1 MIFGVLVVSASKATC
16 YSVFFIF
23 TRLLVII
30 VKFMSRFLY
39 KKQFCLLIYA
49 ALLISIHTAIYAQVK
64 SDSMTVVA
72 KELIR
77 MAQKTEGNSPKT
89 SLYNSKKA
97 VHILEQ
103 AGDKSSLILQAYFQ
117 MARAYYLVGEIDTS
131 VIWFNKILS
140 FPDPDMRIKAK
151 TLNMLCIDYRR
162 LGDYAKATKFAH
174 DALEAYRSVH
184 DSTGM
189 MEAIIN
195 NAKIYH
201 YSGNNKRA
209 MKIYMDALPYAEK
222 TKDTLKAGILY
233 SLIANVYMDIEQV
246 DKGKEYY
253 RKAIQKLKSK
263 DNTYTY
269 ADLLNNYG
277 IVFFDE
283 GRYDSALFYY
293 NQALD
298 VYRNI
303 GQTDAIGAGY
313 QNIGITHVLMKN
325 STIGLDYLHRA
336 LDIFNHQEL
345 PNDEASVLVD
355 LGRAFIETR
364 QFDSATYYLNR
375 ALDISE
381 EIGNTYYKKQSLF
394 LLYQLNEKKN
404 NYISALRF
412 FKEYTAF
419 KDSVD
424 NLTMKENIQ
433 ELEVKYQT
441 AKHEKEILHLKDR
454 ELLDKAQKRLM
465 IVGMVGL
472 ILAFGLILI
481 VIQLRRKKD
490 RVIQH
495 QKNLVHLKE
504 KALTKAELERRQA
517 YEKQLETE
525 LEFKTRQMVT
535 HTLTMMQKNKLL
547 QDITEDIDRK
557 INSPDCK
564 SREAMT
570 AVKMSLKQ
578 GLNVDNDWDLF
589 KLYFEQINESF
600 FDELKK
606 LNPSLTGNDYKL
618 CALIKL
624 NMSVKEMASVLNISP
639 DSLKNARY
647 RLKKKLNLK
656 EEENLNMVIS
666 EM

>member
-1 MIFGVLVVSASKATC
+1 MN
-16 YSVFFIF
+16 
-23 TRLLVII
+23 
-30 VKFMSRFLY
+30 RFLHN
-39 KKQFCLLIYA
+39 KHLCLLIYI
-49 ALLISIHTAIYAQVK
+49 ALIISIHPAIYAQVK
-64 SDSMTVVA
+64 YDSIDVGA
-72 KELIR
+72 EELIR
-77 MAQKTEGNSPKT
+77 SAQETEGRSPKT

-97 VHILEQ
+97 ARILEQ
-103 AGDKSSLILQAYFQ
+103 TGDKSSLILQAYFQ
-117 MARAYYLVGEIDTS
+117 MGKAYYLLGEVDSS

-140 FPDPDMRIKAK
+140 FPEQDMRIKAM
-151 TLNMLCIDYRR
+151 TMNMLCIAYRR
-162 LGDYAKATKFAH
+162 EGEYEKATKFAH
-174 DALEAYRSVH
+174 DAFEAYRSVH
-184 DSTGM
+184 DSSGM

-195 NAKIYH
+195 KAKIYH

-263 DNTYTY
+263 DSTRTY

-283 GRYDSALFYY
+283 GRYDSALVYY

-325 STIGLDYLHRA
+325 SKTGLNYLHRA
-336 LDIFNHQEL
+336 LDIFNQQEL
-345 PNDEASVLVD
+345 PNDKASVLVD
-355 LGRAFIETR
+355 FGRAFIETQ

-375 ALDISE
+375 ALNISE

-404 NYISALRF
+404 NYSSALHF

-419 KDSVD
+419 TDSID

-433 ELEVKYQT
+433 ELEMKYKT
-441 AKHEKEILHLKDR
+441 AEHEKEIIRLKDKDI
-454 ELLDKAQKRLM
+454 LDKTQKRLL
-465 IVGMVGL
+465 IVVILGL
-472 ILAFGLILI
+472 ILAFGLILTNLLI
-481 VIQLRRKKD
+481 RRKKD
-490 RVIQH
+490 KVIQQ
-495 QKNLVHLKE
+495 QKQLVHLKE

-517 YEKQLETE
+517 HEKQLETE
-525 LEFKTRQMVT
+525 LEFKTKQLVT

-547 QDITEDIDRK
+547 QDITNDINCK

-564 SREAMT
+564 SQEAMT
-570 AVKMSLKQ
+570 EVKKSLKQ
-578 GLNVDNDWDLF
+578 GLNVDNDWDMF
-589 KLYFEQINESF
+589 KLYFEQINEDF
-600 FDELKK
+600 FEKLKAI
-606 LNPSLTGNDYKL
+606 NPNLTGNDYRL

-624 NMSVKEMASVLNISP
+624 NMTIKEMASVLNISP
-639 DSLKNARY
+639 DSLKNGRY
-647 RLKKKLNLK
+647 RLKKKLKLKPGTELNTFLRNL
-656 EEENLNMVIS
+656 
-666 EM
+666 

>member
-1 MIFGVLVVSASKATC
+1 M
-16 YSVFFIF
+16 
-23 TRLLVII
+23 LLNTIA
-30 VKFMSRFLY
+30 KFMNLFLQN
-39 KKQFCLLIYA
+39 KHLCLLIFVA
-49 ALLISIHTAIYAQVK
+49 MLFAIHPAIYAQVK
-64 SDSMTVVA
+64 SDSMNIVA
-72 KELIR
+72 KKLIGI
-77 MAQKTEGNSPKT
+77 AQKTEGSSPKT

-103 AGDKSSLILQAYFQ
+103 TGDKSSLILQAYFQ
-117 MARAYYLVGEIDTS
+117 MARAYYLLGEVDSS

-140 FPDPDMRIKAK
+140 SPDQDIRIKAM
-151 TLNMLCIDYRR
+151 TLNMLCIAYRR
-162 LGDYAKATKFAH
+162 EGEYEKATKFAH

-184 DSTGM
+184 DSSGM

-195 NAKIYH
+195 EAKIYH
-201 YSGNNKRA
+201 YSGNNKKA
-209 MKIYMDALPYAEK
+209 MKIYMDALPYAKK
-222 TKDTLKAGILY
+222 TKDTLIAGMLY

-263 DNTYTY
+263 DNTHTY

-298 VYRNI
+298 VYRSI

-313 QNIGITHVLMKN
+313 QNIGITQVLMKN

-336 LDIFNHQEL
+336 LDIFNNQEL
-345 PNDEASVLVD
+345 PNDKASVLVD
-355 LGRAFIETR
+355 LGSAFIETQ
-364 QFDSATYYLNR
+364 QFDSATYYLKR
-375 ALDISE
+375 ALNISE
-381 EIGNTYYKKQSLF
+381 EIGNTYYNKQALF

-404 NYISALRF
+404 NYIGALHF

-441 AKHEKEILHLKDR
+441 AEHEKEIIQLKDK
-454 ELLDKAQKRLM
+454 ELLDKTQKRLL
-465 IVGMVGL
+465 IVGILGL

-481 VIQLRRKKD
+481 NLLIRRKKD
-490 RVIQH
+490 KVINQ
-495 QKNLVHLKE
+495 QKLLVSRKE

-517 YEKQLETE
+517 HEKQLETE
-525 LEFKTRQMVT
+525 LEFKTRQLVT

-547 QDITEDIDRK
+547 QDITLDIESR
-557 INSPDCK
+557 INSSDCK
-564 SREAMT
+564 SREAM
-570 AVKMSLKQ
+570 KELKKNLKQ
-578 GLNVDNDWDLF
+578 GLNVDNDWDMF
-589 KLYFEQINESF
+589 KLYFEQINEDF
-600 FDELKK
+600 FEKLKTI
-606 LNPSLTGNDYKL
+606 NPSLTGNDYRI

-639 DSLKNARY
+639 YSLKNGRY
-647 RLKKKLNLK
+647 RLKKKLKLKHGTELNAFLINL
-656 EEENLNMVIS
+656 
-666 EM
+666 